1 MAPKSGEI
9 SLVDDKDSLTK
20 ETSLSANETEE
31 IWSSILKGVASS
43 KIVPTKNLLIL
54 GDRESGKSALIRH
67 LKGVE
72 DEETFE
78 VPNANG
84 TMSKSVG
91 TGTDDN
97 SPVDKHSNNELALSY
112 TFVEVK
118 DDEAEDT
125 LTRLGIYQLAGSHE
139 SYHSLLRFAL
149 NYSTLPDSL
158 VVIVLDWAR
167 PWTFIETLQR
177 WIKFLEVG
185 IENIKKEGSSGSKD
199 GWTKGKVVVQELKES
214 IERFIQTYSE
224 PDSTNQNAAAV
235 NSESDD
241 IALPLG
247 PGVLTTNLAVPLV
260 VVCTKS
266 DKISSYLERELDYK
280 EEQFDYIQQ
289 CLRTICLKYGAAL
302 FYTTTRLPQTFT
314 NLRQYIL
321 HRLIGV
327 RSSSSDTKSAFAFN
341 IKANYVDRDSVLVPA
356 GSDSWT
362 VIKFLK
368 EGFDCS
374 ELLQGWNLDMGEKTA
389 TEEDT
394 GEKISAKKVYEEI
407 IVHEDLDKPLSVQTT
422 IEAEDEQDFFQRH
435 YDTLQRA
442 NSERPPPPS
451 VVGPMAAPSYPYGDI
466 GADIPDLDN
475 SSPKVPSR
483 TNQSPQAKNTLPQQG
498 TTTVIPNGN
507 TTVPPTNGSA
517 PNENQNQNQNPNNQN
532 EVLANFFQNLLSKRT
547 NAPGVSPTP
556 SKDSVINPAIN
567 KQDRQKVEKELDKL
581 RNMPNATTA
590 SSMAGK

>member
-9 SLVDDKDSLTK
+9 SLVDDKESLTK
-20 ETSLSANETEE
+20 DTSLSANETEE

-54 GDRESGKSALIRH
+54 GDRESGKTALIRH

-91 TGTDDN
+91 TGTDDS
-97 SPVDKHSNNELALSY
+97 SPIDKHPNNELALSY

-139 SYHSLLRFAL
+139 SYQSLLRFAL
-149 NYSTLPDSL
+149 NSSTLPDSL

-185 IENIKKEGSSGSKD
+185 IENIKTEGSSGTKD
-199 GWTKGKVVVQELKES
+199 GWSKGKVVVEELKES

-224 PDSTNQNAAAV
+224 PDSTNPNAATV
-235 NSESDD
+235 NSESEDV
-241 IALPLG
+241 ALPLG
-247 PGVLTTNLAVPLV
+247 PGVLTTNLSVPLV

-266 DKISSYLERELDYK
+266 DKVSSYLERELDYK
-280 EEQFDYIQQ
+280 EERFDYIQQ

-302 FYTTTRLPQTFT
+302 FYTTTRLPETFT

-321 HRLIGV
+321 HRLLGF
-327 RSSSSDTKSAFAFN
+327 RPTSSDTKSAFAFN
-341 IKANYVDRDSVLVPA
+341 IKANYVERDRVLVPA
-356 GSDSWT
+356 GSDSWR

-368 EGFDCS
+368 EGFDCN
-374 ELLQGWNLDMGEKTA
+374 ELLQGWNLDMGEKSSS
-389 TEEDT
+389 EEDT
-394 GEKISAKKVYEEI
+394 GEKISARKVYEEEI
-407 IVHEDLDKPLSVQTT
+407 IAHEDLDKPLSVQTT
-422 IEAEDEQDFFQRH
+422 IEAEDEQEFFQRH
-435 YDTLQRA
+435 FDTLQRA

-451 VVGPMAAPSYPYGDI
+451 VVGPMAAPSYSYGDI

-475 SSPKVPSR
+475 SLPKAPPRTSPNPQVKNPLQPPNTTI
-483 TNQSPQAKNTLPQQG
+483 TNG
-498 TTTVIPNGN
+498 TTA
-507 TTVPPTNGSA
+507 PPSNGSA
-517 PNENQNQNQNPNNQN
+517 PNPNPNPSQNNNQN
-532 EVLANFFQNLLSKRT
+532 EVLANFFQNLLSKKT
-547 NAPGVSPTP
+547 TTTGP
-556 SKDSVINPAIN
+556 SATSSNEPITTPAIN
-567 KQDRQKVEKELDKL
+567 KQDRKMVEKELNKL
-581 RNMPNATTA
+581 RMPPTTA
-590 SSMAGK
+590 TSSMAGK

>member
-9 SLVDDKDSLTK
+9 SLVDDKESLAK
-20 ETSLSANETEE
+20 DTSLSLNETEE

-54 GDRESGKSALIRH
+54 GDRDSGKSALIRH
-67 LKGVE
+67 LKGVQ

-84 TMSKSVG
+84 TMSKSIG
-91 TGTDDN
+91 IGTDDN
-97 SPVDKHSNNELALSY
+97 SPVNKLSTNELALSY

-139 SYHSLLRFAL
+139 SYQSLLRFGL
-149 NYSTLPDSL
+149 NSSTLPDSL

-167 PWTFIETLQR
+167 PWTFVETLQR
-177 WIKFLEVG
+177 WIKFLELG
-185 IENIKKEGSSGSKD
+185 IENVKTEGGNGSKD
-199 GWTKGKVVVQELKES
+199 GWTRGKVVVEELKES
-214 IERFIQTYSE
+214 IERFIQTYSD
-224 PDSTNQNAAAV
+224 PDSANPNAAAV

-241 IALPLG
+241 VALPLG

-266 DKISSYLERELDYK
+266 DKVSSYLERELDYK

-302 FYTTTRLPQTFT
+302 FYTTTRLPETFT

-321 HRLIGV
+321 HRLLGF

-341 IKANYVDRDSVLVPA
+341 VKPNYVERDRVLVPA
-356 GSDSWT
+356 GSDSWR

-368 EGFDCS
+368 EGFDCN
-374 ELLQGWNLDMGEKTA
+374 ELLQGWNLDMGEKSA
-389 TEEDT
+389 TSEEDT
-394 GEKISAKKVYEEI
+394 GEKISARKVYEEI
-407 IVHEDLDKPLSVQTT
+407 ILHEDLDKPLSVQTT
-422 IEAEDEQDFFQRH
+422 IEAEDEQEFFQRH
-435 YDTLQRA
+435 FDSLQRA
-442 NSERPPPPS
+442 NSERPPS

-466 GADIPDLDN
+466 GAEIPDLDT
-475 SSPKVPSR
+475 SSTKASSRPSP
-483 TNQSPQAKNTLPQQG
+483 SPQVKGPTPPSNT
-498 TTTVIPNGN
+498 TITNG
-507 TTVPPTNGSA
+507 TTVPSTNGSA
-517 PNENQNQNQNPNNQN
+517 PNANPNPNQSNNQN
-532 EVLANFFQNLLSKRT
+532 EVLANFFQNLLSKKT
-547 NAPGVSPTP
+547 TTTSGGSTTSSTEPITGP
-556 SKDSVINPAIN
+556 VIN
-567 KQDRQKVEKELDKL
+567 KHTDRKMVEKELSKL
-581 RNMPNATTA
+581 RNLPSNTA